1 MNRAFKGVWIPKS
14 IWLSRELTIQEKV
27 FIVEID
33 SLENNGKGGCFA
45 GNKYFAEFFGI
56 SESRV
61 SNVIKCLVD
70 KGMITRKVV
79 RRQTGSIRYIKV
91 SQYLKATIADCHI
104 STARTYQNQVS
115 HSAKNDNR
123 TIQGN
128 NTSISKGKKEFKNIN
143 PRKNG
148 KFAD

>member
-1 MNRAFKGVWIPKS
+1 MNRAFKGIWIPKT
-14 IWLSRELTIQEKV
+14 IWLSKELTIQEKV

-33 SLENNGKGGCFA
+33 SLENNGKGGCYA

-79 RRQTGSIRYIKV
+79 RTQTGSIRYIKV
-91 SQYLKATIADCHI
+91 SQYLKTAIAHCQNSAR
-104 STARTYQNQVS
+104 STS
-115 HSAKNDNR
+115 HNHDSQHAKNDNR
-123 TIQGN
+123 LKHN
-128 NTSISKGKKEFKNIN
+128 SNTSINKANRKNKNVN
-143 PRKNG
+143 PRK
-148 KFAD
+148 K

>member
-1 MNRAFKGVWIPKS
+1 MNRAFKGIWIPKS

-33 SLENNGKGGCFA
+33 SLENNGKGGCYA

-70 KGMITRKVV
+70 KGMITRKVIKT
-79 RRQTGSIRYIKV
+79 QTGSIRYIKV
-91 SQYLKATIADCHI
+91 SQYLKTAIAHCQN
-104 STARTYQNQVS
+104 STSSTSHNHNSQN
-115 HSAKNDNR
+115 AKDDNR
-123 TIQGN
+123 LIDN
-128 NTSISKGKKEFKNIN
+128 SNTSINKASKKNKNVN
-143 PRKNG
+143 PRK
-148 KFAD
+148 K

>member
-1 MNRAFKGVWIPKS
+1 MNRAFKGIWIPKS

-33 SLENNGKGGCFA
+33 SLENNGKGGCYA

-70 KGMITRKVV
+70 KGMITRKVIKT
-79 RRQTGSIRYIKV
+79 QTGSIRYIKV
-91 SQYLKATIADCHI
+91 SQYLKTAIAHCQN
-104 STARTYQNQVS
+104 STSSTSHNHNSQN
-115 HSAKNDNR
+115 ANDDNR
-123 TIQGN
+123 LIDN
-128 NTSISKGKKEFKNIN
+128 SNTSINRASKKNKNVN
-143 PRKNG
+143 PRK
-148 KFAD
+148 K

>member
-1 MNRAFKGVWIPKS
+1 MNRAFKGIWIPKT
-14 IWLSRELTIQEKV
+14 IWLSKELTIQEKV

-33 SLENNGKGGCFA
+33 SLENNGKGGCYA

-70 KGMITRKVV
+70 KGMITRKVI
-79 RRQTGSIRYIKV
+79 RTQTGSIRYIKV
-91 SQYLKATIADCHI
+91 SQYLKTAIAHCH
-104 STARTYQNQVS
+104 
-115 HSAKNDNR
+115 
-123 TIQGN
+123 
-128 NTSISKGKKEFKNIN
+128 NTSISTSRIDVPHNAENNNILIHNSNTSINKARAKNKNVN

-148 KFAD
+148 KFIR